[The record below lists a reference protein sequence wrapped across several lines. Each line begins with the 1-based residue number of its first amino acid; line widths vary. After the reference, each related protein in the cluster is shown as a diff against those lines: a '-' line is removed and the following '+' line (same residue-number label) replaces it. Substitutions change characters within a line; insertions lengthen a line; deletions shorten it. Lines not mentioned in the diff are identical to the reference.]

1 MKLFLSLLFVIL
13 VQVSWTQDSI
23 SVLFIGNSYLSVNN
37 LPAMVGDLS
46 NSLGDHMLIDSK
58 MNGGYTFQSHSND
71 AVTYTKIHSKPWDYV
86 VLQGQS
92 QEPSFPY
99 SQVNTQTL
107 PYAMKLADS
116 VYASNSCS
124 QVNYY
129 MTWGREVGDPQWDS
143 INTFNKMNDR
153 LRNAY
158 LRIADSTDAS
168 VSPVGVA
175 WKYVR
180 DNYPN
185 INLYAG
191 DGSHPSL
198 EGSYL
203 AACTFYSS
211 LFQKSSVGASY
222 TAGLDPQT
230 CTILQQAASSIVLD
244 SIPTWKLT
252 HFDSLVQVDFTY
264 NSTTGANE
272 FQFTSSSSYFTQ
284 DLIWYFGDD
293 TFSYEQNPV
302 HQYMFNGTYLVEL
315 VGSGVCGSDTVTQ
328 FVIVETTLLNNNKIN
343 DLKISLLPTGSIEL
357 SSLPINFDIKS
368 VKLTSTEG
376 KSIPYSFS
384 FNNNDSVELLFNQ
397 NGVFFLSY
405 EEHGKIQFFK
415 RMFKH
420 F

>member
-1 MKLFLSLLFVIL
+1 LSLLFVIL

-71 AVTYTKIHSKPWDYV
+71 AVTYTKIHAKPWDYV

-158 LRIADSTDAS
+158 LRIADSTNAS

-244 SIPTWKLT
+244 SIPTWKLI
-252 HFDSLVQVDFTY
+252 HHDSLLQATFIAGINQYDVLF
-264 NSTTGANE
+264 SATTNAPSNLVW
-272 FQFTSSSSYFTQ
+272 
-284 DLIWYFGDD
+284 DFGDGSPVG
-293 TFSYEQNPV
+293 FGLNPS
-302 HQYMFNGTYLVEL
+302 HTYAPGTYTVTLYA
-315 VGSGVCGSDTVTQ
+315 SGTCGIDTVQQQVTVNTVSLDDITTQ
-328 FVIVETTLLNNNKIN
+328 WPYLYQNEQGDFVCQTRLFEVMNIEALNLAGQQILAAHRIN
-343 DLKISLLPTGSIEL
+343 SDGTITFPYNPDIFM
-357 SSLPINFDIKS
+357 IRIDFDHY
-368 VKLTSTEG
+368 VL
-376 KSIPYSFS
+376 
-384 FNNNDSVELLFNQ
+384 
-397 NGVFFLSY
+397 
-405 EEHGKIQFFK
+405 IQ
-415 RMFKH
+415 RLH
-420 F
+420 

>member
-1 MKLFLSLLFVIL
+1 
-13 VQVSWTQDSI
+13 
-23 SVLFIGNSYLSVNN
+23 
-37 LPAMVGDLS
+37 MVGDLS

-71 AVTYTKIHSKPWDYV
+71 AVTYSKIHAKPWDYV

-222 TAGLDPQT
+222 TAGLNPQI
-230 CTILQQAASSIVLD
+230 CAILQQVASSVVLD
-244 SIPTWKLT
+244 SIPTWKLV
-252 HFDSLVQVDFTY
+252 HHDSLFNASFVAGVNQYDVLFAAT
-264 NSTTGANE
+264 
-272 FQFTSSSSYFTQ
+272 TSSPGNLVW
-284 DLIWYFGDD
+284 DFGDGSPVG
-293 TFSYEQNPV
+293 FGQNPTHTYV
-302 HQYMFNGTYLVEL
+302 AGTYTVTLYA
-315 VGSGVCGSDTVTQ
+315 SGACGIDTVQQQVTVNTVSLDDITTQ
-328 FVIVETTLLNNNKIN
+328 WPYLYQNEEGDFVCQTRLFELMNIEALNLAGQKIPVLHTVHSDGTITFPYN
-343 DLKISLLPTGSIEL
+343 PDIFMIR
-357 SSLPINFDIKS
+357 IDFDHY
-368 VKLTSTEG
+368 VL
-376 KSIPYSFS
+376 
-384 FNNNDSVELLFNQ
+384 
-397 NGVFFLSY
+397 
-405 EEHGKIQFFK
+405 IQ
-415 RMFKH
+415 RLH
-420 F
+420 

>member
-23 SVLFIGNSYLSVNN
+23 SALFIGNSYLSVNN

-46 NSLGDHMLIDSK
+46 NSLGDHMLIDRK

-71 AVTYTKIHSKPWDYV
+71 AVTYTKIHAKPWDYV

-211 LFQKSSVGASY
+211 LFQKSCVGASY

-244 SIPTWKLT
+244 SIPTWKLI
-252 HFDSLVQVDFTY
+252 HHDSLLQATFIAGVNQYEVLF
-264 NSTTGANE
+264 SATTNAPSNLVW
-272 FQFTSSSSYFTQ
+272 
-284 DLIWYFGDD
+284 DFGDGSPVG
-293 TFSYEQNPV
+293 FGLNPS
-302 HQYMFNGTYLVEL
+302 HTYAPGTYTVTLYASGTCGIDTVQQQVTVNTVSLDDITTQWPYLYQNDQGDFVCQTRLFEVMNIEALNL
-315 VGSGVCGSDTVTQ
+315 VGQQIPVAHRITSDGTIT
-328 FVIVETTLLNNNKIN
+328 FPYNPDIFMIRI
-343 DLKISLLPTGSIEL
+343 D
-357 SSLPINFDIKS
+357 FDHY
-368 VKLTSTEG
+368 VL
-376 KSIPYSFS
+376 
-384 FNNNDSVELLFNQ
+384 
-397 NGVFFLSY
+397 
-405 EEHGKIQFFK
+405 IQ
-415 RMFKH
+415 RLH
-420 F
+420 

>member
-71 AVTYTKIHSKPWDYV
+71 AVTYTKIHAKPWDYV

-92 QEPSFPY
+92 QEPSFPFD
-99 SQVNTQTL
+99 QVNQQTL

-129 MTWGREVGDPQWDS
+129 MTWGRELGDPQWDS

-244 SIPTWKLT
+244 SIPTWKLI
-252 HFDSLVQVDFTY
+252 HHDSLLQAMFIAGINQYEVLF
-264 NSTTGANE
+264 SATTNAPSNLVW
-272 FQFTSSSSYFTQ
+272 
-284 DLIWYFGDD
+284 DFGDGSPVG
-293 TFSYEQNPV
+293 FGLNPS
-302 HQYMFNGTYLVEL
+302 HTYAPGTYTVTLYA
-315 VGSGVCGSDTVTQ
+315 SGTCGIDTVQQQVTVNTVSLDDITTQ
-328 FVIVETTLLNNNKIN
+328 WPYLYQNEQGDFVCQTRLFEVMNIEAIN
-343 DLKISLLPTGSIEL
+343 L
-357 SSLPINFDIKS
+357 SGQRIPVAHRINSDGTITFPYNPDIFMIRIDFDHY
-368 VKLTSTEG
+368 VL
-376 KSIPYSFS
+376 
-384 FNNNDSVELLFNQ
+384 
-397 NGVFFLSY
+397 
-405 EEHGKIQFFK
+405 IQ
-415 RMFKH
+415 RLH
-420 F
+420 

>member
-1 MKLFLSLLFVIL
+1 MKLFSSLLFVIL

-71 AVTYTKIHSKPWDYV
+71 AVTYTKIHAKPWDYV

-244 SIPTWKLT
+244 SIPTWELI
-252 HFDSLVQVDFTY
+252 HHDSLLQATFIAGINQYEVLF
-264 NSTTGANE
+264 SATTNAPSNLVW
-272 FQFTSSSSYFTQ
+272 
-284 DLIWYFGDD
+284 DFGDGSPVG
-293 TFSYEQNPV
+293 FGLNPS
-302 HQYMFNGTYLVEL
+302 HTYAPGTYTVTLYA
-315 VGSGVCGSDTVTQ
+315 SGTCGVDTVQQQVT
-328 FVIVETTLLNNNKIN
+328 VNTV
-343 DLKISLLPTGSIEL
+343 SLD
-357 SSLPINFDIKS
+357 DIKTQWPYLYQNEQGDF
-368 VKLTSTEG
+368 VCQTRLFEVMNIEALNLAGQQIPVAHRITSDGT
-376 KSIPYSFS
+376 ITFPYNPDIFMIRID
-384 FNNNDSVELLFNQ
+384 FDHYVL
-397 NGVFFLSY
+397 
-405 EEHGKIQFFK
+405 IQ
-415 RMFKH
+415 RLH
-420 F
+420 

>member
-1 MKLFLSLLFVIL
+1 MKLFSSLLFVIL

-71 AVTYTKIHSKPWDYV
+71 AVTYTKIHAKPWDYV

-244 SIPTWKLT
+244 SIPTWELI
-252 HFDSLVQVDFTY
+252 HHDSLLQATFIAGINQYEVLF
-264 NSTTGANE
+264 SATTNAPSNLVW
-272 FQFTSSSSYFTQ
+272 
-284 DLIWYFGDD
+284 DFGDGSPVG
-293 TFSYEQNPV
+293 FGLNPS
-302 HQYMFNGTYLVEL
+302 HTYAPGTYTVTLYA
-315 VGSGVCGSDTVTQ
+315 SGTCGIDTVQQQVT
-328 FVIVETTLLNNNKIN
+328 VNTV
-343 DLKISLLPTGSIEL
+343 SLD
-357 SSLPINFDIKS
+357 DIKTQWPYLYQNEQGDF
-368 VKLTSTEG
+368 VCQTRLFEVMNIEALNLAGQQIPVAHRITSDGT
-376 KSIPYSFS
+376 ITFPYNPDIFMIRID
-384 FNNNDSVELLFNQ
+384 FDHYVL
-397 NGVFFLSY
+397 
-405 EEHGKIQFFK
+405 IQ
-415 RMFKH
+415 RLH
-420 F
+420 

>member
-1 MKLFLSLLFVIL
+1 
-13 VQVSWTQDSI
+13 
-23 SVLFIGNSYLSVNN
+23 
-37 LPAMVGDLS
+37 MVGDLS

-71 AVTYTKIHSKPWDYV
+71 AVTYTKIHAKPWDYV

-244 SIPTWKLT
+244 SIPTWELI
-252 HFDSLVQVDFTY
+252 HHDSLLQATFIAGINQYEVLF
-264 NSTTGANE
+264 SATTNAPSNLVW
-272 FQFTSSSSYFTQ
+272 
-284 DLIWYFGDD
+284 DFGDGSPVG
-293 TFSYEQNPV
+293 FGLNPS
-302 HQYMFNGTYLVEL
+302 HTYAPGTYTVTLYA
-315 VGSGVCGSDTVTQ
+315 SGTCGIDTVQQQVTVNTVSLDDITTQ
-328 FVIVETTLLNNNKIN
+328 WPYLYQNEQGDFVCQTRLFEVMNIEALNLAGQQILAAHRIN
-343 DLKISLLPTGSIEL
+343 SDGTITFPYNPDIFM
-357 SSLPINFDIKS
+357 IRIDFDHY
-368 VKLTSTEG
+368 VL
-376 KSIPYSFS
+376 
-384 FNNNDSVELLFNQ
+384 
-397 NGVFFLSY
+397 
-405 EEHGKIQFFK
+405 IQ
-415 RMFKH
+415 RLH
-420 F
+420 

>member
-71 AVTYTKIHSKPWDYV
+71 AVTYTKIHAKPWDYV

-244 SIPTWKLT
+244 SIPTWELI
-252 HFDSLVQVDFTY
+252 HHDSLLQATFIAGINQYEVLF
-264 NSTTGANE
+264 SATTNAPSNLVW
-272 FQFTSSSSYFTQ
+272 
-284 DLIWYFGDD
+284 DFGDGSPVG
-293 TFSYEQNPV
+293 FGLNPS
-302 HQYMFNGTYLVEL
+302 HTYAPGTYTVTLYA
-315 VGSGVCGSDTVTQ
+315 SGTCGIDTVQQQVTVNTVSLDDITTQ
-328 FVIVETTLLNNNKIN
+328 WPYLYQNEQGDFVCQTRLFEVMNIEALNLAGQQIPVAHRIN
-343 DLKISLLPTGSIEL
+343 SDGTITFPYNPDIFM
-357 SSLPINFDIKS
+357 IRIDFDHY
-368 VKLTSTEG
+368 VL
-376 KSIPYSFS
+376 
-384 FNNNDSVELLFNQ
+384 
-397 NGVFFLSY
+397 
-405 EEHGKIQFFK
+405 IQ
-415 RMFKH
+415 RLH
-420 F
+420 

>member
-71 AVTYTKIHSKPWDYV
+71 AVTYTKIHAKPWDYV

-168 VSPVGVA
+168 VSPVAVA

-244 SIPTWKLT
+244 SIPTWKLI
-252 HFDSLVQVDFTY
+252 HYDSLLQATFIAGINQYEVLF
-264 NSTTGANE
+264 SATTNAPSNLVW
-272 FQFTSSSSYFTQ
+272 
-284 DLIWYFGDD
+284 DFGDGSPVG
-293 TFSYEQNPV
+293 FGLNPS
-302 HQYMFNGTYLVEL
+302 HTYAPGTYTVTLYA
-315 VGSGVCGSDTVTQ
+315 SGTCGIDTVQQQVTVNTVSLDDITTQ
-328 FVIVETTLLNNNKIN
+328 WPYLYQNEQGDFVCQTRLFEVMNIEALNLAGQQILAAHRIN
-343 DLKISLLPTGSIEL
+343 SDGTITFPYNPDIFM
-357 SSLPINFDIKS
+357 IRIDFDHY
-368 VKLTSTEG
+368 VL
-376 KSIPYSFS
+376 
-384 FNNNDSVELLFNQ
+384 
-397 NGVFFLSY
+397 
-405 EEHGKIQFFK
+405 IQ
-415 RMFKH
+415 RLH
-420 F
+420 